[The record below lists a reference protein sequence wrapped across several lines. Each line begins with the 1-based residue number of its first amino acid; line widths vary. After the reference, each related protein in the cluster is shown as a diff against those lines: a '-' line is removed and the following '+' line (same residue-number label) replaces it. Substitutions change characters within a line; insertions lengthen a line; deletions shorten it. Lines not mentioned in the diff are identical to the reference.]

1 MCTGMEI
8 MMVASAAQGIG
19 GMLSSN
25 DEAKQYKTRA
35 GQVLQSGMQEID
47 QAAYEM
53 DRYRGSQKAAYGK
66 AGVKMKGSAARTLEE
81 QLYQDEKT
89 LLTAK
94 YNTMMGVKDNLNA
107 YKSKKMEGV
116 NALISGGFKA
126 AGYGMM

>member
-1 MCTGMEI
+1 MEI

>member
-1 MCTGMEI
+1 MCTGFEI
-8 MMVASAAQGIG
+8 MAVASAAQGIG
-19 GMLSSN
+19 GMLSGN